1 MSLIHQAFRQSI
13 NAIGICDPNPSVG
26 AVIEFN
32 GEIIGRGFTQS
43 YGGKHAEINAID
55 NVLQSHDSSILEK
68 STLYVTLEPCS
79 HHGKTPPCTEAIL
92 FYKIPKVII
101 GHIDISEKVE
111 GIELLKKAGVSVE
124 IFKSESLWLEKF
136 WTLGAFDYSYIKKK
150 PRVLLKWA
158 QTADG
163 LMSPGEGSS
172 GKISNS
178 ASLELMHR
186 LRRLSSAILVTPG
199 TIITDMPAMNSR
211 YTQEI
216 NLSSNIV
223 STNFFM
229 EMLKQV
235 DKLPNLEKN
244 IPARY
249 FMLPSI
255 RINWSREKLIQFLN
269 KQISIPGKKIFFTT
283 CPISYQIVLEKQ
295 LSCFLLASYDDINLV
310 IDQIHRD
317 GALQVLV
324 ESGPGFLNRFI
335 ENEHT
340 RIIMVFESSTV
351 KNWNSKFSENNF
363 FCRAIQRKK
372 FTDIE
377 SMGYF
382 LQDVISVLDDKLYI
396 FIKKNDFDFYSNVL
410 DRKD

>member
-1 MSLIHQAFRQSI
+1 MSFIHQAFRQSI

-32 GEIIGRGFTQS
+32 GEIIGRGSTQS
-43 YGGKHAEINAID
+43 YGGKHAEIMAID
-55 NVLQSHDSSILEK
+55 NVLQYYDSSILAK

-79 HHGKTPPCTEAIL
+79 HHGKTPPCTDAIL

-101 GHIDISEKVE
+101 GHSDISEKVE
-111 GIELLKKAGVSVE
+111 GLELLKKAGVNVE
-124 IFKSESLWLEKF
+124 IFESESLWLEKF
-136 WTLGAFDYSYIKKK
+136 WTLGAFDYSYMRKK
-150 PRVLLKWA
+150 PRLLLKWA
-158 QTADG
+158 QTAEG

-172 GKISNS
+172 GRISN
-178 ASLELMHR
+178 ATSLELMHR

-199 TIITDMPAMNSR
+199 TIVTDMPALNSR

-216 NLSSNIV
+216 NLSSKITL
-223 STNFFM
+223 TNFFM
-229 EMLKQV
+229 EMLTQV
-235 DKLPNLEKN
+235 DKLPNIEKI

-249 FMLPSI
+249 FMLPAI
-255 RINWSREKLIQFLN
+255 RINWTRENLIQFLN

-283 CPISYQIVLEKQ
+283 CPLSYEIVLEKI
-295 LSCFLLASYDDINLV
+295 LPCFLLESYEDINPV
-310 IDQIHRD
+310 IDHIYRD

-335 ENEHT
+335 EYEHT
-340 RIIMVFESSTV
+340 RIIIVFESSIA
-351 KNWNSKFSENNF
+351 KNWNTKSIENNL
-363 FCRAIQRKK
+363 FCRAIQQKK

-377 SMGYF
+377 SIGYF

-396 FIKKNDFDFYSNVL
+396 FIKKDDLDFYNKVL